1 MWRMAKV
8 TCKPGVRLVGLTA
21 GLCRI
26 LSVLEE
32 LSRTATGL
40 PAELVI
46 TSINDSTHG
55 PTSRHYRNEAIDLR
69 SKNFDGREAKRLFR
83 GLFER
88 SLGPKF
94 RVLFEGEGTDN
105 EHFHIQIRKGGTYP

>member
-1 MWRMAKV
+1 MSRMATV
-8 TCKPGVRLVGLTA
+8 TCKAGVRLSGLTA

-26 LSVLEE
+26 LSVLED

-40 PAELVI
+40 PPELVI

-55 PTSRHYRNEAIDLR
+55 PTSRHYRNEALDLR
-69 SKNFDGREAKRLFR
+69 SKNFSGRGAKRLFR
-83 GLFER
+83 SLFEQ

-94 RVLFEGEGTDN
+94 RVLLEAEGTDN
-105 EHFHIQIRKGGTYP
+105 EHFHAQIRKGGTYP